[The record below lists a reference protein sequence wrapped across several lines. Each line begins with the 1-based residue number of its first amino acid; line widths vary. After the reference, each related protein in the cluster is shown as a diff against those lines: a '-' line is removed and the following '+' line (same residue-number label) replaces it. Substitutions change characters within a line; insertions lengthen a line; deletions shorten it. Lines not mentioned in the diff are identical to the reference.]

1 MPRLRCLAVVMTFVL
16 MFSNASTLFAHCE
29 VPCGIYADQRRFE
42 QMLEDQ
48 TTIAKAI
55 AQINDLAGKQDAQSA
70 NQLVRWINTKEAHAT
85 SIQQTIAQY
94 FMTQRIK
101 SSGKGY
107 DKKLAA
113 AHAVMVAAMKCKQNT
128 TTDTAQTLEEAIK
141 SFYEAYEGKK
151 YGHGHSHDHGHS
163 HKK

>member
-1 MPRLRCLAVVMTFVL
+1 MPGIRPIVL
-16 MFSNASTLFAHCE
+16 MMIFTLMLSNAQTLLAHCE

-48 TTIAKAI
+48 TTVAKAI
-55 AQINDLAGKQDAQSA
+55 TQINDLAGKQDAQSV

-94 FMTQRIK
+94 FMTQRLK
-101 SSGKGY
+101 ADAKGY
-107 DKKLAA
+107 DKKLKS

-128 TTDTAQTLEEAIK
+128 TADTAKTLEQAIK
-141 SFYEAYEGKK
+141 KFYEAYEGKK
-151 YGHGHSHDHGHS
+151 YGGHHDHGHS
-163 HKK
+163 HK